1 MGMSSRLEVRGASYE
16 LHLTRLHTTTYRF
29 IHLAMGPCA
38 GERDRQDM
46 QVSTSTASGSSAPLP
61 DGSSE
66 DFVRSMR
73 LRFREQAARFL
84 EDVSFDVG
92 AVLARDAS
100 CQDEETRVRLAELQK
115 GLTEQVQHMQTIIKK
130 EKCTIAAS
138 NHKSKKDMHF
148 TPNELKTLQDI
159 ANSEGDENGVVTTFL
174 RRRQEGT
181 ARNRYKDFV
190 KKAEQKYFEYR
201 REGKKGKFNFRNI
214 IQDSLAAPSTRP
226 PPPSTSASK
235 KAHAKPS
242 HKTPKRSATPTQ
254 VPRLELP
261 RHEGHSAMTSAV
273 TTVATSSSALMT
285 TSTLPSSTRSI
296 YSARIPAP
304 ATSRPLMSGRQLVM
318 EDPDVST
325 VRQIVQELSETVE
338 VLVDFEWQPF
348 QTAVPPPQYPYAFG
362 EDAPA
367 FVESM
372 PDPITAHVEG
382 VGEPDVTDDSN
393 DEEGQEALTTI
404 GEETGDDTET
414 GTSYQQDANDEAFEE
429 PRVEPDAPVV
439 EAGSTEKTGYGS
451 DELCGE
457 YEPEPPSS
465 VPEAGGCESVDPV
478 DDDPVSTSYD
488 TAVCGAKPVAESF
501 DDESVPVIANDVS
514 SQPSDEDNV
523 APPSDPETDVSNE
536 AVQCLQEKPISA
548 PVDLTDIGRIPK
560 PKPGPLPAL
569 KSRKELSPV
578 KLKPTKA
585 HQQCHQRKLPE
596 RNSQVRRPTRKQAPP
611 PKRADGD
618 RDRSPWR
625 HPDWHAHTRTS
636 RANDL
641 PTRAQRERLRSKA
654 LLAAKKG
661 DEPSA

>member
-1 MGMSSRLEVRGASYE
+1 
-16 LHLTRLHTTTYRF
+16 
-29 IHLAMGPCA
+29 
-38 GERDRQDM
+38 
-46 QVSTSTASGSSAPLP
+46 
-61 DGSSE
+61 
-66 DFVRSMR
+66 
-73 LRFREQAARFL
+73 
-84 EDVSFDVG
+84 
-92 AVLARDAS
+92 
-100 CQDEETRVRLAELQK
+100 
-115 GLTEQVQHMQTIIKK
+115 
-130 EKCTIAAS
+130 
-138 NHKSKKDMHF
+138 
-148 TPNELKTLQDI
+148 
-159 ANSEGDENGVVTTFL
+159 
-174 RRRQEGT
+174 
-181 ARNRYKDFV
+181 
-190 KKAEQKYFEYR
+190 
-201 REGKKGKFNFRNI
+201 
-214 IQDSLAAPSTRP
+214 
-226 PPPSTSASK
+226 
-235 KAHAKPS
+235 
-242 HKTPKRSATPTQ
+242 
-254 VPRLELP
+254 
-261 RHEGHSAMTSAV
+261 MTSAV

-362 EDAPA
+362 EDPPV

-372 PDPITAHVEG
+372 PDPITAHVED

-393 DEEGQEALTTI
+393 DEEGKEGLTTI

-414 GTSYQQDANDEAFEE
+414 GISYQQDANDEAFEE

-439 EAGSTEKTGYGS
+439 EAGSTEKTGHGS

-465 VPEAGGCESVDPV
+465 VPEAGGFESVDPV

-523 APPSDPETDVSNE
+523 APPSDPEADVSSE

-596 RNSQVRRPTRKQAPP
+596 RNLQVRRPTRKQAPP
-611 PKRADGD
+611 PKRVRK
-618 RDRSPWR
+618 RDHRTNCESCINRLCRRMVTGTGHPGAIRTGMRTPEHLERMTCRRAPSESDFGPRHCSLRRRATSPAPEMAAR
-625 HPDWHAHTRTS
+625 RRPRLLQYVQHPRIKHH
-636 RANDL
+636 
-641 PTRAQRERLRSKA
+641 LRRWTNCT
-654 LLAAKKG
+654 
-661 DEPSA
+661 